1 MRTND
6 IAVVIGGGGMGRA
19 IAQRVGGDARL
30 LLADHSPEVL
40 EASADQLRG
49 EGYEVMTRP
58 VDVASRASVAEL
70 AGTATELGEVR
81 RVAHTAGLSP
91 VQASAERIL
100 AVDLLGVALVLEE
113 FGRVMAPGGAGVI
126 ISSMAGHRVPALPEE
141 DASALATAPAE
152 ELLSLPLITD
162 RAAADPGAAYSIA
175 KRANHLRV
183 QAANTAWGERGAR
196 VNSISPGV
204 ISTPMGRGELDNE
217 HGASMRAMVEA
228 SNAGRLGT
236 PTDIAAA
243 AEYLLGP
250 ASSFVSGTD
259 LLVDGGVTAAFA
271 TGRVG

>member
-6 IAVVIGGGGMGRA
+6 TAVVIGAGGMGRA
-19 IAQRVGGDARL
+19 IAQRIGADARL
-30 LLADHSPEVL
+30 LLADHSTEVL
-40 EASADQLRG
+40 EASAGQLRE
-49 EGYEVMTRP
+49 EGYEVTTRP

-70 AGTATELGEVR
+70 AGAAAELGEVR

-91 VQASAERIL
+91 IQASAERIL

-113 FGRVMAPGGAGVI
+113 FGRVMAPGGSGVV
-126 ISSMAGHRVPALPEE
+126 ISSMAGHRVPALPEQ

-152 ELLSLPLITD
+152 DLLSLPLITGL
-162 RAAADPGAAYSIA
+162 AADPGAAYSVA

-183 QAANTAWGERGAR
+183 QAASAAWGERGAR

-204 ISTPMGRGELDNE
+204 ISTPMGRGELDSE
-217 HGASMRAMVEA
+217 HGASMRTMVGA

-259 LLVDGGVTAAFA
+259 LLVDGGVTAAVA
-271 TGRVG
+271 TGRLG